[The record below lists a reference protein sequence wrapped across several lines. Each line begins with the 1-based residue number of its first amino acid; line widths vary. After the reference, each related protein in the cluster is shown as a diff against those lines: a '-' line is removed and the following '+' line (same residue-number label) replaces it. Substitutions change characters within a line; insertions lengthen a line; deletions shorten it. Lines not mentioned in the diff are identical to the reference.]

1 MQNSFDMTTIVFALL
16 AAFVVWKL
24 RSVLGTRNGAEKPP
38 SNPFAS
44 RAPGGSGARRGDADS
59 GDSGNRVI
67 PLPGAAEPPV
77 AVAPALAKDDRWKPN
92 AEPGSKAWAG
102 LDAIAAADSA
112 FAIKP
117 FAEGAKSA
125 YEMIVTAFAEGNRE
139 VLRNLLSPEVF
150 ESFAAALAEREK
162 RGEKV
167 TTTFVSIDKVM
178 IDDAGLK
185 GRIAEIKIHFTAQ
198 MITATRDQA
207 GTVIDGSPDKVV
219 QIDDIWTFA
228 RDTGSRDPNWK
239 LVATETA
246 S

>member
-1 MQNSFDMTTIVFALL
+1 MQNSIDMTTIVFALL

-44 RAPGGSGARRGDADS
+44 RAGSGARRGDVD
-59 GDSGNRVI
+59 GDAGNRVI
-67 PLPGAAEPPV
+67 ALPGAAEPPV
-77 AVAPALAKDDRWKPN
+77 ASAPAKDDRWKPN

-102 LDAIAAADSA
+102 LDAIAAADPA

-117 FAEGAKSA
+117 FADGAKSA

-150 ESFAAALAEREK
+150 ESFAAALAQREK

-167 TTTFVSIDKVM
+167 TTTFVSIDKIM
-178 IDDAGLK
+178 IDDATLNGK
-185 GRIAEIKIHFTAQ
+185 IAEIKIHFTAQ
-198 MITATRDQA
+198 MISATRDQA
-207 GTVIDGSPDKVV
+207 GTVIDGNPDKVV

-228 RDTGSRDPNWK
+228 RDTASRDPNWK
-239 LVATETA
+239 LTATETA
-246 S
+246 H